1 MIRLF
6 TRRRPLSTCGASF
19 NRPKNRPKTA
29 QKPKFNTSIKSPE
42 QQNLLEKQLSDP
54 NRSKWIAQIKRYDD
68 EGNKIDYKIKKN
80 ENLSE
85 LDLVMENLR
94 GKKEKQL
101 SQVEKIDALGHS
113 RVMKN
118 FASHRPDKPHEILK
132 NHFFGTALKGEGKID
147 IYNEKKAT
155 APSNYEKF
163 QSLPV
168 TQQLSL
174 AISQYYWKYAVHE
187 YDFTIKRGDGSRI
200 LSIVWVGHA
209 KDVLLDLDVRSS
221 GEEEKDKN
229 ILGWHH
235 KGYKQQVSWKT
246 STHKVRAVCAI
257 AVFLFLLFLVQVPK
271 VIFYHFIGAP
281 FEAVWP
287 TRRNFWQ
294 VERNTA
300 LGFQTNAREM
310 EKIDLETK
318 EI

>member
-1 MIRLF
+1 MIRL
-6 TRRRPLSTCGASF
+6 TRRPLTTCSTSL
-19 NRPKNRPKTA
+19 K

-42 QQNLLEKQLSDP
+42 QQTRLEKQLSDP
-54 NRSKWIAQIKRYDD
+54 NRSKWIAQIKRFDD
-68 EGNKIDYKIKKN
+68 DGNKIDYKIKKN
-80 ENLSE
+80 KNKSE

-94 GKKEKQL
+94 GKKDKQL

-118 FASHRPDKPHEILK
+118 FASHKPDKPHEILK
-132 NHFFGTALKGEGKID
+132 NHFFGSALKGEGKVD
-147 IYNEKKAT
+147 IYNEKEAT
-155 APSNYEKF
+155 KISNYEKF

-168 TQQLSL
+168 TKQLSL
-174 AISQYYWKYAVHE
+174 AISQYYWKYAVNE

-209 KDVLLDLDVRSS
+209 KDVLLDFDVRSS
-221 GEEEKDKN
+221 SENKEKN
-229 ILGWHH
+229 IFGWHH

-246 STHKVRAVCAI
+246 STHKVRAACTI
-257 AVFLFLLFLVQVPK
+257 AVLLFLLYLVQIPK
-271 VIFYHFIGAP
+271 VIFYHLIGAP
-281 FEAVWP
+281 FEAVWA

-294 VERNTA
+294 VERNTT
-300 LGFQTNAREM
+300 LGFMTNAREM